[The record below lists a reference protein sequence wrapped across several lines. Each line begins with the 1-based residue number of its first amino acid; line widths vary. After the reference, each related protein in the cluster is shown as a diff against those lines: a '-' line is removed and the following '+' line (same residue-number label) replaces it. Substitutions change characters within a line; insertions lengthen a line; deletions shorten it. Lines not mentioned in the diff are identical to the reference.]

1 MASSIDPRLQARLLQ
16 AILGRQYRQAS
27 RFISDE
33 GADVNYAVDIPSV
46 VGTDPEQH
54 RQKYTPIAA
63 VFGNLLR
70 DNRPA
75 RLATYPFIRFLL
87 GRGAVLSLEGVPGDQ
102 AYQTQGHFFDFI
114 MDRAYDLAR
123 LMVLRAGADVN
134 RALDYEGWNRVERM
148 DDPDDRVSPLMHV
161 LLREDGVR
169 PEDREFVKFL
179 LDQGADIDVIGNW
192 DTATFPIEHAVF
204 YGDLEI
210 LLLLIDRGADPT
222 VVHGFLDENSRIR
235 RGTLLDLAIYRLTSS
250 GVFQQGED
258 RAVTQDRANRQEI
271 VNVVRAIMQGG
282 RLTKSARKR
291 EPERPLK
298 RPRAEASLW
307 VWRSV
312 LRASKNDEK
321 QAEQMLAR
329 TGLKKPTQ

>member
-1 MASSIDPRLQARLLQ
+1 MPDVPLVRQIGKK
-16 AILGRQYRQAS
+16 GRIIGWLT
-27 RFISDE
+27 FE
-33 GADVNYAVDIPSV
+33 GDY
-46 VGTDPEQH
+46 
-54 RQKYTPIAA
+54 K
-63 VFGNLLR
+63 
-70 DNRPA
+70 
-75 RLATYPFIRFLL
+75 
-87 GRGAVLSLEGVPGDQ
+87 PGDPPPKGYNDWHAWAEVQ
-102 AYQTQGHFFDFI
+102 EKAGLRQVQCSRCSKWNYPQEI
-114 MDRAYDLAR
+114 AR
-123 LMVLRAGADVN
+123 T
-134 RALDYEGWNRVERM
+134 
-148 DDPDDRVSPLMHV
+148 
-161 LLREDGVR
+161 
-169 PEDREFVKFL
+169 EDREFVKFL